1 MTAPRPA
8 TLDLV
13 RRLIAFDTTSRLSNL
28 DLIRFVADYL
38 DGLGIRSKLVHDET
52 GRKANLWA
60 TIGPDGA
67 GGVVLSGHTDVVPVD
82 GQPWDSDP
90 FKVIERD
97 GRLYG
102 RGTSDMKSF
111 IAVALA
117 FAAEM
122 KQAKLREPIHFAFS
136 YDEEVGCLGVHGL
149 VDYLKA
155 NDIRPRLGVIGEPT
169 EMRVVDSHKGGRSYL
184 TTVTGLEQH
193 SSARHRG
200 VNAIEI
206 AAELIGFLMDVQR
219 DYETRSSPV
228 ARRFDPPYSTIQVG
242 TIEGGTAN
250 NIVARCCTFGWEQRS
265 LPGADPEEAE
275 KRLQRYVAT
284 EVLPRMRHVHPGASV
299 EIRVRS
305 AVPPL
310 APEAGSPA
318 EVLVKSLVGSNATEA
333 VSYATEAGIFQAAGI
348 PVVVCGPGNIR
359 EAHKPNEWIELEQIA
374 ACEGFMARLIGRL
387 SA

>member
-1 MTAPRPA
+1 MSAPRA
-8 TLDLV
+8 ETLDLI

-28 DLIRFVADYL
+28 DLIHFVADYL
-38 DGLGIRSKLVHDET
+38 DRLGIRSVLVHDET
-52 GRKANLWA
+52 GKKANLWA
-60 TIGPDGA
+60 TIGPEGP

-82 GQPWDSDP
+82 GQPWDTDP
-90 FKVIERD
+90 FQVVEKD

-117 FAAEM
+117 FAPEM
-122 KQAKLREPIHFAFS
+122 KAAPLKEPIHFAFS

-149 VDYLKA
+149 IDYLKA

-169 EMRVVDSHKGGRSYL
+169 EMRVVDAHKGGRSYR

-206 AAELIGFLMDVQR
+206 AAELINFLMQIQR
-219 DYETRSSPV
+219 EYEDRKVPG
-228 ARRFDPPYSTIQVG
+228 AERFDPPYSTVQVG
-242 TIEGGTAN
+242 LIEGGTAT
-250 NIVARCCTFGWEQRS
+250 NIVARCCSFHWEQRS
-265 LPGADPEEAE
+265 LPGTDPDEAHQ
-275 KRLQRYVAT
+275 RLSRYVAT
-284 EVLPRMRHVHPGASV
+284 EVLPRMRRIH
-299 EIRVRS
+299 
-305 AVPPL
+305 
-310 APEAGSPA
+310 PEADVETILRGAVSALTPEPGSPA

-333 VSYATEAGIFQAAGI
+333 VSYATEAGVFQAAGM

-359 EAHKPNEWIELEQIA
+359 EAHTPNEWIELSQIA
-374 ACEGFMARLIGRL
+374 ACENFMARLISRL
-387 SA
+387 TS

>member
-1 MTAPRPA
+1 MAGPRPE

-28 DLIRFVADYL
+28 DLIHFVADYL
-38 DGLGIRSKLVHDET
+38 DRLGIRSALVHDET
-52 GRKANLWA
+52 GKKANLWA
-60 TIGPDGA
+60 TIGPEGP

-90 FKVIERD
+90 FQVVQRD

-111 IAVALA
+111 IAVAMA

-122 KQAKLREPIHFAFS
+122 KQARLQEPIHFAFS

-149 VDYLKA
+149 IDHLKA
-155 NDIRPRLGVIGEPT
+155 NNIRPRLGVIGEPT
-169 EMRVVDSHKGGRSYL
+169 EMRVVDAHKGGRSYQ

-206 AAELIGFLMDVQR
+206 AAELIGFLMQVQR
-219 DYETRSSPV
+219 DYETRRELG
-228 ARRFDPPYSTIQVG
+228 AERFDPPYSTVQVG
-242 TIEGGTAN
+242 TIEGGTAS
-250 NIVARCCTFGWEQRS
+250 NIVARCCTFRWEQRS
-265 LPGADPEEAE
+265 LPGADPEEAQH
-275 KRLQRYVAT
+275 RLSRYVAT
-284 EVLPRMRHVHPGASV
+284 EVLPRMRHIHPEAGI
-299 EIRVRS
+299 ETLRRG

-310 APEAGSPA
+310 VPEAGSPA

-333 VSYATEAGIFQAAGI
+333 VSYATEAGIFQTAGI

-359 EAHKPNEWIELEQIA
+359 EAHKPNEWVELAQIA
-374 ACEGFMARLIGRL
+374 ACEDFMARLIGRL